1 MPLRKQ
7 TRQQHRL
14 RLRKNKQYH
23 DRLLSG
29 TAAGT
34 QEGPPSSGTYGQDG
48 AGTYRPSPP
57 GWFSEEA
64 AEDAVSYVREF
75 GYINDERYAFNY
87 IMYRIH
93 DKSRQKIFQELQQKG
108 VDRQTIQS
116 AWEEAEELEA
126 PDEHA
131 LLLSQIEKK
140 YPPDTEIDERQ
151 MRRLL
156 GYFARRGFRQGE
168 ITSALEELHITLCK
182 NIQTNG

>member
-1 MPLRKQ
+1 M
-7 TRQQHRL
+7 
-14 RLRKNKQYH
+14 
-23 DRLLSG
+23 
-29 TAAGT
+29 
-34 QEGPPSSGTYGQDG
+34 
-48 AGTYRPSPP
+48 
-57 GWFSEEA
+57 
-64 AEDAVSYVREF
+64 
-75 GYINDERYAFNY
+75 
-87 IMYRIH
+87 
-93 DKSRQKIFQELQQKG
+93 
-108 VDRQTIQS
+108 DRQTIQS

>member
-1 MPLRKQ
+1 MTDYYQEQQQARRKALRLLEHMDR
-7 TRQQHRL
+7 TERGLTDRL
-14 RLRKNKQYH
+14 RQ
-23 DRLLSG
+23 
-29 TAAGT
+29 AG
-34 QEGPPSSGTYGQDG
+34 
-48 AGTYRPSPP
+48 
-57 GWFSEEA
+57 FSEEA

-75 GYINDERYAFNY
+75 ERYAFNY